1 MRTKART
8 IQNQRRSEGQRTFLE
23 GQTQQSTKNG
33 PLPEKEPSL
42 TRFVFSS
49 FSGLLPHATCLHEST
64 WKDENILFISIS
76 LVCHDRTQA
85 RPHHEGKTVFS
96 TPITGRIQDSKLLFP
111 FLRSAALLSRH
122 HTAAVGT
129 SAERHSPSGHRP
141 VPDLSPCRA
150 EPPRPHPR
158 SQPPKMERLRGLLL
172 DEAYTLKAPETL

>member
-76 LVCHDRTQA
+76 LVCHDRTQG

-111 FLRSAALLSRH
+111 FLRSRCPPGHAITLQQWGPRLNDTPLQVTGLAPIYPLVEQSPLAL
-122 HTAAVGT
+122 T
-129 SAERHSPSGHRP
+129 
-141 VPDLSPCRA
+141 PDLSPQKWKD
-150 EPPRPHPR
+150 
-158 SQPPKMERLRGLLL
+158 S
-172 DEAYTLKAPETL
+172 EACCSTRHTH